1 MEFLERFKEL
11 LDENQLTISDV
22 AVRTGLPRSTVSS
35 YINRK
40 SSPSIL
46 QLKALASLFD
56 VSVDYLIGRT
66 ESDERQI
73 DFYKNAF
80 YTSSEE
86 QELIKAYRQLSF
98 DQQQVIKVQLGALV
112 EVNK

>member
-1 MEFLERFKEL
+1 MYGKKIKDLRELNKKTQLQTSLGTSIPQNTISWIELEKGLPNIEQCIRLADYFSVT
-11 LDENQLTISDV
+11 LDE
-22 AVRTGLPRSTVSS
+22 
-35 YINRK
+35 
-40 SSPSIL
+40 
-46 QLKALASLFD
+46 
-56 VSVDYLIGRT
+56 LIGRT
-66 ESDERQI
+66 TTPNST
-73 DFYKNAF
+73 F